1 MIVAVPDTKGGYRL
15 YDPTSVLFSGDRLP
29 GYAGNAPLLVC
40 TPKGENLTR
49 IPHIPAGENMGNI
62 QAKSRIDG
70 NGVLSSMVTISGRGF
85 YDEDLRNWGKRTRQD
100 DYAKRWQEIVVQLH
114 PAAKLIN
121 LSTSDPEDLA
131 TPFNVSFRYEVP
143 GYAAPAGGGIAL
155 KSPLA
160 TDCFERVVVDVIAK
174 ANRPERKYPF
184 IVTSAAGVQ
193 AQETITLPRGYTVQ
207 SMPET
212 VSLKTKDLSLAVRY
226 TAPADASDPRV
237 EFSKSLLVDSRQFD
251 PESYLEL
258 RKVLQAN
265 SSSRKGQ
272 VILALP
278 Q

>member
-1 MIVAVPDTKGGYRL
+1 
-15 YDPTSVLFSGDRLP
+15 
-29 GYAGNAPLLVC
+29 
-40 TPKGENLTR
+40 
-49 IPHIPAGENMGNI
+49 
-62 QAKSRIDG
+62 
-70 NGVLSSMVTISGRGF
+70 MVTISGRGF
-85 YDEDLRNWGKRTRQD
+85 YDEDLRNWRKRTRQD

-121 LSTSDPEDLA
+121 LSTSDPEDL
-131 TPFNVSFRYEVP
+131 TMPFNVSFRYEVP
-143 GYAAPAGGGIAL
+143 GYAASAGDGIAL